1 MTSDIIRDAHRIG
14 LLAIMQKIMQGCTVE
29 EACRESNY
37 SVTTFRRMLAED
49 EGVAKEL
56 IDSQKELIE
65 GQFNSIVLARQRL
78 ISNLLKDAE
87 DSKLSVQNKL
97 AVEERLR
104 VLQSGL
110 GASLGLG
117 SSERLDEAQSYLK
130 GMSLR
135 PGHARITQTKITEV
149 EFNTNR
155 KPNEGEIIDATPL
168 SEQLDQPLLDSGEQ
182 QDPSF

>member
-1 MTSDIIRDAHRIG
+1 MTSDIIKETRRLG
-14 LLAIMQKIMQGCTVE
+14 LLAILQKIMQGMTIE
-29 EACRESNY
+29 RACEESNY

-49 EGVAKEL
+49 EGVAKDL
-56 IDSQKELIE
+56 IEGQKEIIE

-97 AVEERLR
+97 TIEERLR
-104 VLQSGL
+104 VLQSSL
-110 GASLGLG
+110 GASLGMG
-117 SSERLDEAQSYLK
+117 SSERIDEAQSYLK
-130 GMSLR
+130 GMALR

-155 KPNEGEIIDATPL
+155 KSDEGEVIDGHVV
-168 SEQLDQPLLDSGEQ
+168 DSPIGKL
-182 QDPSF
+182 PVPTTT